1 MAIVLHAA
9 RATRDW
15 LPAGV
20 RRGDRMYHMLSDIPG
35 SEGSRELRS
44 FATPLGF
51 RERWVQYP
59 GSYREHFDVTERDAK
74 AILARGG
81 VQVLSN
87 RELGALLAAKRAY
100 LDDYHSSEP

>member
-20 RRGDRMYHMLSDIPG
+20 RRGDRMYHLLSDIPG
-35 SEGSRELRS
+35 PEGARELRA
-44 FATPLGF
+44 FALPLGF

-59 GSYREHFDVTERDAK
+59 GSYREHFDVTERDART
-74 AILARGG
+74 ILAQGG
-81 VQVLSN
+81 ARLISN
-87 RELGALLAAKRAY
+87 RELGALLATKRA
-100 LDDYHSSEP
+100 HGETGA

>member
-20 RRGDRMYHMLSDIPG
+20 RRGDRMYHLLSDIAG
-35 SEGSRELRS
+35 REGSRELRA
-44 FATPLGF
+44 FAVPLGF

-59 GSYREHFDVTERDAK
+59 GSYREHFDVTARDAQT
-74 AILARGG
+74 ILARGD
-81 VQVLSN
+81 VRLLTN
-87 RELGALLAAKRAY
+87 RELGALLAAKRAF
-100 LDDYHSSEP
+100 LDAS

>member
-20 RRGDRMYHMLSDIPG
+20 RQGDRMYHMLSDIPG
-35 SEGSRELRS
+35 ADGARELRA
-44 FATPLGF
+44 FALPLGF

-59 GSYREHFDVTERDAK
+59 GSYREHFDVTERDAQE
-74 AILARGG
+74 ILAQTG
-81 VQVLSN
+81 VRLLTN
-87 RELGALLAAKRAY
+87 RELGALLAAKRAF
-100 LDDYHSSEP
+100 LNAQ

>member
-20 RRGDRMYHMLSDIPG
+20 RRGERMYHMLSDISGP
-35 SEGSRELRS
+35 EGARELRA
-44 FATPLGF
+44 FALKLGF

-59 GSYREHFDVTERDAK
+59 DSYREHFDLTERDAK

-81 VQVLSN
+81 AQLLTN
-87 RELGALLAAKRAY
+87 HELGALLAAKRAFFNA
-100 LDDYHSSEP
+100 PQP